1 MYYSSSMA
9 KNKAPKA
16 KVERAKVD
24 PRRVAFER
32 LFERRIE
39 AIKEDARLLMNLSN
53 PYNYSYGPEDA
64 ERLRK
69 ELTLLARTTVD
80 AFENQLPR
88 QDLLTERRGKPP
100 REKKRTSVKR

>member
-1 MYYSSSMA
+1 MVN
-9 KNKAPKA
+9 NKGPKA
-16 KVERAKVD
+16 KVARAAVD
-24 PRRVAFER
+24 PRRAAFDR

-39 AIKEDARLLMNLSN
+39 ALREDARLLVNLSN

-80 AFENQLPR
+80 AFESHLPK
-88 QDLLTERRGKPP
+88 QDLLNR
-100 REKKRTSVKR
+100 KRKVSR

>member
-1 MYYSSSMA
+1 MA
-9 KNKAPKA
+9 NNKGPKA
-16 KVERAKVD
+16 KVARAAVD

-39 AIKEDARLLMNLSN
+39 ALKEDARLLVNLSN

-64 ERLRK
+64 ERVRK

-80 AFENQLPR
+80 AFESHLPK
-88 QDLLTERRGKPP
+88 QDLLRQ
-100 REKKRTSVKR
+100 KRKTTR

>member
-1 MYYSSSMA
+1 MA
-9 KNKAPKA
+9 TNKGPKA
-16 KVERAKVD
+16 KVARATVD

-53 PYNYSYGPEDA
+53 PYNYSYGPEDT
-64 ERLRK
+64 ERLRT

-80 AFENQLPR
+80 AFENYLPK
-88 QDLLTERRGKPP
+88 QDLLQ
-100 REKKRTSVKR
+100 KKRSPKG

>member
-1 MYYSSSMA
+1 MA
-9 KNKAPKA
+9 NNKDPRG
-16 KVERAKVD
+16 KVARAAVD

-39 AIKEDARLLMNLSN
+39 ALREGARLLVNLSN

-69 ELTLLARTTVD
+69 ELTLLTRTTVD
-80 AFENQLPR
+80 AFENHLPK
-88 QDLLTERRGKPP
+88 QDLLHR
-100 REKKRTSVKR
+100 KRKGRA

>member
-1 MYYSSSMA
+1 MA
-9 KNKAPKA
+9 NNKAPNA
-16 KVERAKVD
+16 KVARAAVD

-39 AIKEDARLLMNLSN
+39 ALREDARLLVNLSN

-69 ELTLLARTTVD
+69 ELNLLARTTVD
-80 AFENQLPR
+80 AFENYLPK
-88 QDLLTERRGKPP
+88 QDLLR
-100 REKKRTSVKR
+100 KKRSPKG

>member
-1 MYYSSSMA
+1 MA
-9 KNKAPKA
+9 KSKATPTKT
-16 KVERAKVD
+16 ERAAVD

-39 AIKEDARLLMNLSN
+39 ALKEDARLLVNLSN

-64 ERLRK
+64 ERLRR

-80 AFENQLPR
+80 AFELHLPK
-88 QDLLTERRGKPP
+88 QDLLRR
-100 REKKRTSVKR
+100 KRISKR

>member
-1 MYYSSSMA
+1 MA
-9 KNKAPKA
+9 KYKVA
-16 KVERAKVD
+16 KEKFDRTEGD

-39 AIKEDARLLMNLSN
+39 ALKEDARLLMNLSN

-69 ELTLLARTTVD
+69 EMADLLRATVD
-80 AFENQLPR
+80 AFENHLPR
-88 QDLLTERRGKPP
+88 QDLLRQKRN
-100 REKKRTSVKR
+100 EKTK

>member
-1 MYYSSSMA
+1 MA
-9 KNKAPKA
+9 DNKGPKA
-16 KVERAKVD
+16 RVARPPVD

-39 AIKEDARLLMNLSN
+39 ALREDARLLVNLSN

-69 ELTLLARTTVD
+69 ELSLLIRTTVD

-88 QDLLTERRGKPP
+88 QTTLTQRRGK
-100 REKKRTSVKR
+100 TSKGKIQP

>member
-1 MYYSSSMA
+1 MYYIPRMA
-9 KNKAPKA
+9 NNKVPKA
-16 KVERAKVD
+16 KAARVTVD
-24 PRRVAFER
+24 PRREAFER

-69 ELTLLARTTVD
+69 EMNHLLRMTVD
-80 AFENQLPR
+80 AFENHLPK
-88 QDLLTERRGKPP
+88 QDLLR
-100 REKKRTSVKR
+100 KKRKA

>member
-1 MYYSSSMA
+1 MA
-9 KNKAPKA
+9 RSKATAA
-16 KVERAKVD
+16 KTERSAVD

-39 AIKEDARLLMNLSN
+39 ALREDARLLANLSN

-69 ELTLLARTTVD
+69 ELTSLLRTTVD
-80 AFENQLPR
+80 AFENHLPKQANLHR
-88 QDLLTERRGKPP
+88 
-100 REKKRTSVKR
+100 KRKGRN

>member
-1 MYYSSSMA
+1 MA
-9 KNKAPKA
+9 NNIGPKP
-16 KVERAKVD
+16 KVTRAAVD

-39 AIKEDARLLMNLSN
+39 ALREDARLLVNLSN

-69 ELTLLARTTVD
+69 ELTLLARATVD
-80 AFENQLPR
+80 AFENHLPKQDQLR
-88 QDLLTERRGKPP
+88 
-100 REKKRTSVKR
+100 KKRVGKS

>member
-1 MYYSSSMA
+1 MA
-9 KNKAPKA
+9 NNKGQKA
-16 KVERAKVD
+16 KVARAAVD

-39 AIKEDARLLMNLSN
+39 ALREDARLLVNLSN

-80 AFENQLPR
+80 AFESHLPK
-88 QDLLTERRGKPP
+88 QDLLQ
-100 REKKRTSVKR
+100 KKRNPKG

>member
-1 MYYSSSMA
+1 MA
-9 KNKAPKA
+9 NNKGP
-16 KVERAKVD
+16 RAKVARVAID

-39 AIKEDARLLMNLSN
+39 ALREDARLLVNLSN

-80 AFENQLPR
+80 AFESHLPK
-88 QDLLTERRGKPP
+88 QDLLRR
-100 REKKRTSVKR
+100 KRMTKR

>member
-1 MYYSSSMA
+1 MA
-9 KNKAPKA
+9 KNKAPNA
-16 KVERAKVD
+16 KFEHAKVD

-53 PYNYSYGPEDA
+53 PYNYTYGPEDA

-80 AFENQLPR
+80 SFENQLSR
-88 QDLLTERRGKPP
+88 LELLRR
-100 REKKRTSVKR
+100 KRKRAD

>member
-1 MYYSSSMA
+1 MA
-9 KNKAPKA
+9 NNKALKA
-16 KVERAKVD
+16 KAVHTAVD

-39 AIKEDARLLMNLSN
+39 ALKEDARLLMNLSN

-69 ELTLLARTTVD
+69 ELTKLAHTTVD
-80 AFENQLPR
+80 AFENHLPK
-88 QDLLTERRGKPP
+88 QDLLRR
-100 REKKRTSVKR
+100 KRKVRG